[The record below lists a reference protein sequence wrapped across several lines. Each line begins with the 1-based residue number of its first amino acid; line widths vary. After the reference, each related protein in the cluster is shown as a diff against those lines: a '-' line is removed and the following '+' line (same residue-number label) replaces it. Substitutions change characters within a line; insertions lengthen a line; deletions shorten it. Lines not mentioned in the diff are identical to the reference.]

1 MSFAP
6 LWEAGPLIT
15 SHALA
20 AIGALVLGALQL
32 LAPKG
37 TLNHRVAGYVW
48 VALMLWIALSSFGIH
63 KLQLVGPFSPIHLLS
78 IFAIVSIIP
87 AIRAARKKNIAAH
100 RKAMISLYFYALV
113 VAGLF
118 TFLPDRVM
126 NRVLFGG

>member
-1 MSFAP
+1 MSFSP
-6 LWEAGPLIT
+6 LWEAGPLIA

-20 AIGALVLGALQL
+20 AIGALLLGALQF

-37 TLNHRVAGYVW
+37 TLNHRIAGYIW
-48 VALMLWIALSSFGIH
+48 VVLMLWIASSSFGIH
-63 KLQLVGPFSPIHLLS
+63 KLQLFGPFSPIHLLS

-87 AIRAARKKNIAAH
+87 AVWAARKKDIKVH

-113 VAGLF
+113 VSGLF
-118 TFLPDRVM
+118 TFLPDRIM